1 VTRAGGL
8 LDAPRKA
15 LSQCET
21 DPVRPFPDARALL
34 DEFQDVAGMDPL
46 TDVSASATFPL
57 PGAQVS
63 RLHGMVLVV
72 LSILLAFLK
81 AVTLKLQFIPGAERR
96 AWGFIQRMYQSIY
109 FSFTAF

>member
-1 VTRAGGL
+1 
-8 LDAPRKA
+8 
-15 LSQCET
+15 
-21 DPVRPFPDARALL
+21 
-34 DEFQDVAGMDPL
+34 MDPL

-96 AWGFIQRMYQSIY
+96 AWGFYPVHVSKYLFFLYRVLS
-109 FSFTAF
+109 